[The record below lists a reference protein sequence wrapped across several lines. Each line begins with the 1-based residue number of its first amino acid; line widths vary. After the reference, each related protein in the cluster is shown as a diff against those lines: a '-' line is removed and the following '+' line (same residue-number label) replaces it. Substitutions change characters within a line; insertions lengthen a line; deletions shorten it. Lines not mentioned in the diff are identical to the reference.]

1 MISHATATEQVSEV
15 ARRRFRRGGKSK
27 AEEKILGKGKNGLT
41 ELGGINKKK
50 KREEVVEKEVK
61 SYFLLWN

>member
-50 KREEVVEKEVK
+50 KEGR
-61 SYFLLWN
+61 SS